1 MKNKGVRKNNVYSE
15 PIILPFDVFG
25 DIYAIQD
32 EKGNIIG
39 TGARETCAVVL
50 HMMREQ
56 TSRTTYTSS
65 RVETSHT
72 NVRAAIVI

>member
-1 MKNKGVRKNNVYSE
+1 VRKNNVYSE

-32 EKGNIIG
+32 ETGNIIG

-56 TSRTTYTSS
+56 SSPTTYTRS
-65 RVETSHT
+65 RVETSQCS